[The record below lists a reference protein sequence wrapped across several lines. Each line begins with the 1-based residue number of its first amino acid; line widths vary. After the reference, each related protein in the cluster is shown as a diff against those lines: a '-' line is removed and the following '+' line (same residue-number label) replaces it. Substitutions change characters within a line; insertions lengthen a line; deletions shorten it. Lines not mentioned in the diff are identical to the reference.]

1 MSSQTSSS
9 SWALPAAPTHPKSTD
24 AAFIGHTFKWAAHSW
39 QIHQKTANKRG
50 PVSWV
55 WNHGSELWE
64 AKGPISRKAHWLCHR
79 CWDRGIFR
87 GEFEDYT
94 KGSRV
99 PKLDS
104 SVYDWWKTQDHIP
117 SVRKM
122 AYDHLCVPAMSSETE
137 RCFRG
142 SKLGIPE
149 TRKRLDWAVIEASE
163 VSRGLMKYG
172 VL

>member
-1 MSSQTSSS
+1 MSSQTSS
-9 SWALPAAPTHPKSTD
+9 SWALPAALTHPKSTD

-55 WNHGSELWE
+55 WYHGSELWE
-64 AKGPISRKAHWLCHR
+64 AKGPISKKAHWLCQ
-79 CWDRGIFR
+79 
-87 GEFEDYT
+87 
-94 KGSRV
+94 
-99 PKLDS
+99 LDS

-142 SKLGIPE
+142 TKLGISE
-149 TRKRLDWAVIEASE
+149 TRKRLDWAVIEATE

>member
-1 MSSQTSSS
+1 VGLA
-9 SWALPAAPTHPKSTD
+9 SWFRAL
-24 AAFIGHTFKWAAHSW
+24 
-39 QIHQKTANKRG
+39 
-50 PVSWV
+50 
-55 WNHGSELWE
+55 GSERSYLE
-64 AKGPISRKAHWLCHR
+64 KGTLAVPSMLGPR
-79 CWDRGIFR
+79 C
-87 GEFEDYT
+87 ED
-94 KGSRV
+94 
-99 PKLDS
+99 

-142 SKLGIPE
+142 TKLGIPE